1 MILGLGVD
9 VCEVSHLRSALER
22 HGRRFERRVFT
33 AGEQAYCRRR
43 KRSAES
49 YAARFAAKEA
59 AMKALGTGWARGVR
73 WRDLEV
79 VREPGQAPSLLLHG
93 AAARRAKKLG
103 VRRIHLALTHSG
115 DQAIAFLV
123 MEGRSG

>member
-9 VCEVSHLRSALER
+9 VCEVSRIRAALSR
-22 HGRRFERRVFT
+22 HGARFEKRVFT
-33 AGEQAYCRRR
+33 PQERAYCRRR

-79 VREPGQAPSLLLHG
+79 TREPGRAPTLLLHG
-93 AAARRAKKLG
+93 AAARRAKKMG
-103 VRRIHLALTHSG
+103 VSRIHLALTHAG
-115 DQAIAFLV
+115 DQAMAFLIL
-123 MEGRSG
+123 ES